1 MKKTLILLVIMNVF
15 MFTACDSI
23 PTEVIDTADVDYQ
36 LVSIT
41 VPAQFIYNDQDST
54 LSVTLSFTNSATIS
68 RVWFNVLTVN
78 ASSTI
83 KQNVY
88 LSHGASNNDV
98 TSFSGNTILGK
109 GIPTGQYVLEFFV
122 EDNITAG
129 NGKVK
134 KVASHNLEFL
144 SGQQNSA
151 PVISNLVFPDTVALT
166 EQFIF
171 TLDVLDENGYIDI
184 YRVYYEVFDPDGN
197 QLQNSQGI
205 TKFPMFDDGLTGGD
219 VTANDGTF
227 SVGLTFPA
235 SFNTGEYRFE
245 LTAEDRVGA
254 VSNKI
259 IHILTVK

>member
-36 LVSIT
+36 LVSIS

-54 LSVTLSFTNSATIS
+54 LSVTLSFKNSSTIS

-88 LSHGASNNDV
+88 LSQGASNNDV
-98 TSFSGNTILGK
+98 TSFTGNTILGK

-151 PVISNLVFPDTVALT
+151 PVISNLVAPDSIVVEDPRSLI
-166 EQFIF
+166 ELHINVDDQNGL
-171 TLDVLDENGYIDI
+171 LDIDE
-184 YRVYYEVFDPDGN
+184 VYFNVFGPGSTTGN
-197 QLQNSQGI
+197 KVS
-205 TKFPMFDDGLTGGD
+205 MFDDGQEANGD
-219 VTANDGTF
+219 VTANDGIYSRIIEITP
-227 SVGLTFPA
+227 T
-235 SFNTGEYRFE
+235 NTKGEYRFE
-245 LTAEDRVGA
+245 FEAVDRVGA
-254 VSNKI
+254 LSNKI